1 MRCEILSI
9 GTEILLGDILNTN
22 AQYLSRRLADLG
34 ISVFFHTTVGDNP
47 KRLKDALEIA
57 FSRSDMVI
65 ATGGLGPTTDD
76 LTKEVSAEYFGRKLI
91 LHEES
96 FQRIKSFFEKRGLPL
111 TEGNIKQAYI
121 IEGSKVIPNDWG
133 TAPGIILEENNKV
146 LILLPGPPREMIPMF
161 ENYVVPYLTSFSSGV
176 ICSRVLRVC
185 GIGESFMEEKVKD
198 LILNSTNPTIAPY
211 AKEGEAILRI
221 TAKAESKEKAE
232 EMIEGVVKKIRER
245 LGDYI
250 YGEGDT
256 TLEEVLVKLLI
267 ERSLTI
273 SVAESCTGGLISARF
288 VNVPGVSKV
297 FKGSIIAYSND
308 VKIKELG
315 ISEDILRD
323 FGAVSSQCAMEMAKN
338 IAFKMGTNIGLS
350 ATGIAGPEGGT
361 PDKPVGLVYLGLYIN
376 GKISYKELKLSGDRN
391 RIRLYTTVNA
401 LDFVRRGILG
411 I

>member
-47 KRLKDALEIA
+47 KRLKDALQIA

-176 ICSRVLRVC
+176 IYSRILRVC

-221 TAKAESKEKAE
+221 TAKAESKDKAE
-232 EMIEGVVKKIRER
+232 QMIEGVVKKIRER

-273 SVAESCTGGLISARF
+273 SIAESCTGGLISARF

>member
-176 ICSRVLRVC
+176 IYSRVLRVC

-232 EMIEGVVKKIRER
+232 EMIESVVKKIRER

>member
-47 KRLKDALEIA
+47 KRLKDALQIA

-176 ICSRVLRVC
+176 IYSRILRVC

-221 TAKAESKEKAE
+221 TAKAESKDKAE
-232 EMIEGVVKKIRER
+232 QMIEGVVKKIRER

-308 VKIKELG
+308 VKIKELV